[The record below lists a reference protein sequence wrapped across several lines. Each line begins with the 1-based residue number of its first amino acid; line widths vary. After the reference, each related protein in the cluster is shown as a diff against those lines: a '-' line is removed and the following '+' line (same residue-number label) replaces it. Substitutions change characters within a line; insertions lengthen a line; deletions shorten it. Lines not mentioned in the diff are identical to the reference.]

1 MHSPVQSAPT
11 NFTPYDAKHMTEI
24 ASLFWS
30 ISAADIAA
38 TATFFSTT
46 LILRGIKRPPEKI
59 VNKVVDIED
68 NKPSVDLLA
77 CHKPIIR

>member
-11 NFTPYDAKHMTEI
+11 NFTPYDAKHMTET

-30 ISAADIAA
+30 ISAADIAS

-46 LILRGIKRPPEKI
+46 FILRSIKQPNKNI

-68 NKPSVDLLA
+68 DKPSVDLLA
-77 CHKPIIR
+77 CHRPIIR

>member
-11 NFTPYDAKHMTEI
+11 NFTPCDAKHMTKT

-30 ISAADIAA
+30 ISAAGIAY

-46 LILRGIKRPPEKI
+46 LILRSIKRPFKNI
-59 VNKVVDIED
+59 VNKVVDIGD
-68 NKPSVDLLA
+68 DKPSVDLLA
-77 CHKPIIR
+77 CHRPIIR